1 MTKKDDVSYGRGA
14 DHTTYVEDIFG
25 SELCK
30 KFEIFSYRNA
40 AGILSSSFPDQS
52 SDLIET
58 LNHFEIT
65 QTMIRLP
72 GGSKGPIAK
81 YVDTLFGESWR
92 ELRISADLHVK
103 LLDANKREEI
113 VRSYIKEGYLDGH
126 RIDFVSGRV
135 ALDLEWNSK
144 DQTYDR
150 DLYAFSAFYDAG
162 AIDVGVILTRGSSL
176 DTDYFRSLGK
186 VLKKDGITEGT
197 EEVYKK
203 FGASTTWMGKLLY
216 RLDAGRNGG
225 CPVLAIGIR
234 PDVISQK

>member
-1 MTKKDDVSYGRGA
+1 VTSKSDISHGRGSDPKEYIAGLFDA
-14 DHTTYVEDIFG
+14 DIL
-25 SELCK
+25 S

-40 AGILSSSFPDQS
+40 AGILASSFPKQFD
-52 SDLIET
+52 DL
-58 LNHFEIT
+58 LNALRAFEISES
-65 QTMIRLP
+65 MIRVP

-81 YVDTLFGESWR
+81 YVDTLFVDDWR

-113 VRSYIKEGYLDGH
+113 VREYIKTGFLDGH
-126 RIDFVSGRV
+126 RIDFVSGKV

-150 DLYAFSAFYDAG
+150 DLYAFSAFYDAV

-186 VLKKDGITEGT
+186 VLQKDGITEGKDP
-197 EEVYKK
+197 VYKK

-225 CPVLAIGIR
+225 CPVLAVGIR
-234 PDVISQK
+234 PECVSMK

>member
-1 MTKKDDVSYGRGA
+1 MTSKDDISYGRGA
-14 DHTTYVEDIFG
+14 DGPSYVDGIFG
-25 SELCK
+25 NELCK

-40 AGILSSSFPDQS
+40 ASILYSSFPDQFKDPLS
-52 SDLIET
+52 ALRT
-58 LNHFEIT
+58 FEIT
-65 QTMIRLP
+65 ETMIRLP

-81 YVDTLFGESWR
+81 YVDTLFMKNWR
-92 ELRISADLHVK
+92 ELKISADLHVK
-103 LLDANKREEI
+103 LLDANKREEV
-113 VRSYIKEGYLDGH
+113 VRSYTREGYLDGH
-126 RIDFVSGRV
+126 RIDFVSDRV

-162 AIDVGVILTRGSSL
+162 AIDVGIILTRGSSL
-176 DTDYFRSLGK
+176 DTDYFRSLGN
-186 VLKKDGITEGT
+186 VLKKDGFTVGT
-197 EEVYKK
+197 ESVYKK

-234 PDVISQK
+234 PEAVIQK